1 MPMTKYNDIQL
12 MAVLVV
18 SSFLILVR
26 FGSVR
31 FDSIRFDFIIA
42 YCHHAMTFIFFADIS
57 EKEQTKP
64 LSHYPPSFVGSFVF
78 SGIARN
84 ERTNVPSDSCPDLTS
99 LI

>member
-64 LSHYPPSFVGSFVF
+64 LSHYPPPFVGSFVF

>member
-1 MPMTKYNDIQL
+1 
-12 MAVLVV
+12 
-18 SSFLILVR
+18 
-26 FGSVR
+26 
-31 FDSIRFDFIIA
+31 
-42 YCHHAMTFIFFADIS
+42 MTFIFFADIS

-64 LSHYPPSFVGSFVF
+64 LSHYPPPFVGSFVF